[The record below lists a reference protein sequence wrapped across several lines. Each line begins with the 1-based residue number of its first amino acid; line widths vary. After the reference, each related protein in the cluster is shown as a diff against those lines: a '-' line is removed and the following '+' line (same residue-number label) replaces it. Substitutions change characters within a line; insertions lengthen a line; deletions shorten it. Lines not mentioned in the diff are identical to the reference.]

1 MGIFSKTREIMK
13 KSMDA
18 EKETAA
24 LLKQNLFPVSGS
36 TKLDIYRANLQKE
49 FNEIDQSEFRIGSN
63 YTFDEPP
70 QICNM

>member
-1 MGIFSKTREIMK
+1 MKSEVNLGCTRTRMGIFSKTREIMK

-36 TKLDIYRANLQKE
+36 TKLDIYRANL
-49 FNEIDQSEFRIGSN
+49 
-63 YTFDEPP
+63 
-70 QICNM
+70 

>member
-36 TKLDIYRANLQKE
+36 TKLDIYRANL
-49 FNEIDQSEFRIGSN
+49 
-63 YTFDEPP
+63 
-70 QICNM
+70 